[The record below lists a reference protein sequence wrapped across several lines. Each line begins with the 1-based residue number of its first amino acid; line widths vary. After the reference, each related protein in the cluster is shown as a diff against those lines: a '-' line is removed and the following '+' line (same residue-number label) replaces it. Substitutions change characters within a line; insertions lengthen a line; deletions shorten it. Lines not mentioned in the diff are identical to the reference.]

1 LPILW
6 AEGPSETAM
15 VVLIVTAIS
24 LIGGKLIELGLNAYK
39 GFRAIDTEGDRGRF
53 LKCQAEIEQLRRD
66 RCIEVDRLTKYHA
79 NVCAEYE
86 DRLLNKRQQ
95 IEYLHQQLESLHS
108 TDQHKMEMIT
118 ELQTTFARQIEVM
131 NEWGQKNASNT
142 AKAIEKIT
150 PALPLIAPFVPP
162 GPSGPSPAPDA
173 NALAAVVTP
182 ADKVEIVIP
191 PPDPKPEP
199 GK

>member
-1 LPILW
+1 
-6 AEGPSETAM
+6 M
-15 VVLIVTAIS
+15 VVLIATAVT
-24 LIGGKLIELGLNAYK
+24 LIGGKLVELGLNAYK
-39 GFRAIDTEGDRGRF
+39 GFRTIDTEGDRGRF
-53 LKCQAEIEQLRRD
+53 LKCQEEIEQLRRD

-118 ELQTTFARQIEVM
+118 ELQSTFARQIEVM

-150 PALPLIAPFVPP
+150 PALPHPPFVSPVPP
-162 GPSGPSPAPDA
+162 DSM
-173 NALAAVVTP
+173 AAVVTP

-191 PPDPKPEP
+191 QSGPGPEP

>member
-1 LPILW
+1 LPILL

-24 LIGGKLIELGLNAYK
+24 LIGGKLVELGLNAYK
-39 GFRAIDTEGDRGRF
+39 GFRSIDTEGDRGRF
-53 LKCQAEIEQLRRD
+53 LKCQEEIEQLRRD

-150 PALPLIAPFVPP
+150 PVLHPFVPP
-162 GPSGPSPAPDA
+162 GPPDSM
-173 NALAAVVTP
+173 AAVVTP